1 MVVEV
6 TSSDKPEAKV
16 SVLMKWKLREGLPIE
31 TEEGRATQ
39 EKQICCHATL
49 TSFAKKYRKT
59 LVLNGWSS

>member
-1 MVVEV
+1 M

-39 EKQICCHATL
+39 EKQISCHATL
-49 TSFAKKYRKT
+49 TSFAENYQKT
-59 LVLNGWSS
+59 LVSNEKSS